1 MIGDHASIAH
11 GCFRVRQDSP
21 QRLRCLPVLAPNT
34 LFHVFRSRWLRDL
47 TCLGVTG
54 VTLAIALQASRADVL
69 SGREFQNL
77 LAGGP
82 EGTTIT
88 FQGGTDKVFYS
99 PTLKNSLRQSRELGT
114 DFLRRQI
121 QHDTVAE
128 GTFIS
133 AMIEDGKWRTIS
145 GIAGI
150 ATDPDSGHGVLTL
163 IQTFPDDKTV
173 AAFQKKDRLYAIV
186 IVEETI
192 TGILCRRSRWERLF
206 AFKGDPH
213 MESVPCEFTVGNT
226 ITPAI
231 PLDQKRPPR

>member
-1 MIGDHASIAH
+1 LQK
-11 GCFRVRQDSP
+11 RP
-21 QRLRCLPVLAPNT
+21 
-34 LFHVFRSRWLRDL
+34 LRDL
-47 TCLGVTG
+47 VRIGVTG
-54 VTLAIALQASRADVL
+54 ITLALLPQMADADVL

-82 EGTTIT
+82 EGTTIV

-99 PTLKNSLRQSRELGT
+99 PALKNTLRQSRELGT
-114 DFLRRQI
+114 DFLRRQV
-121 QHDTVAE
+121 QHNTVAE

-150 ATDPDSGHGVLTL
+150 AADQDSGHGVLTL
-163 IQTFPDDKTV
+163 IQTFPDDRTV
-173 AAFQKKDRLYAIV
+173 AAFQKKDRLYAVV

-192 TGILCRRSRWERLF
+192 TGILCRRSRWEKLF
-206 AFKGDPH
+206 AFKGEPH

-226 ITPAI
+226 ITPVTL
-231 PLDQKRPPR
+231 PEQKRSLR

>member
-1 MIGDHASIAH
+1 LVTPENP
-11 GCFRVRQDSP
+11 CRVLRP
-21 QRLRCLPVLAPNT
+21 RRLRNLI
-34 LFHVFRSRWLRDL
+34 
-47 TCLGVTG
+47 CLGVVG
-54 VTLAIALQASRADVL
+54 ITLACAPPVSRADVL

-82 EGTTIT
+82 EGTTIV

-99 PTLKNSLRQSRELGT
+99 PALKNTLRQSRELGT
-114 DFLRRQI
+114 EFLRRQV
-121 QHDTVAE
+121 QHNTIAE

-133 AMIEDGKWRTIS
+133 AMIEDGKWRTVT

-150 ATDPDSGHGVLTL
+150 ASDQESGHGVLTL

-173 AAFQKKDRLYAIV
+173 AAFQKKDRLYAVV

-206 AFKGDPH
+206 AFKGEPR

-226 ITPAI
+226 ITPATL
-231 PLDQKRPPR
+231 PDQKRSLR